1 MSSRIA
7 AKFPPKNDEFFNE
20 DLFEANLQRALQA
33 SLADIKVKMATK
45 RNG

>member
-7 AKFPPKNDEFFNE
+7 AKFPPKKDEFFNE
-20 DLFEANLQRALQA
+20 DLYEANLQRALQA
-33 SLADIKVKMATK
+33 SLADIKVKMVTK